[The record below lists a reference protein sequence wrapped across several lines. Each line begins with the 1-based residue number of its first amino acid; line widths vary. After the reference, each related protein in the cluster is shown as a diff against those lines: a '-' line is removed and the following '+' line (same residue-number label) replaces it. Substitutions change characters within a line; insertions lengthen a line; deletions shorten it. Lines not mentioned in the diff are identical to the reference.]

1 MRKAKGVS
9 MNMGV
14 CVYMGKRMSM
24 REDASVGVNADASVG
39 ASSEGAGTW
48 IRVMRGHGMSCLR
61 AATAP
66 RTIARRCER
75 LDDDAR
81 RWPTDLRKGEELG
94 GARTGLRDRQSQLQL
109 PAEALLRRGS
119 RTVCANAGLSTSG

>member
-1 MRKAKGVS
+1 MWVVKGEC
-9 MNMGV
+9 MNMGMCV
-14 CVYMGKRMSM
+14 CMCMRMRM

-39 ASSEGAGTW
+39 ASTEGAGTW

-66 RTIARRCER
+66 RTSARRCER

-81 RWPTDLRKGEELG
+81 RWPTDLHKGEELG
-94 GARTGLRDRQSQLQL
+94 GARTGLLDRQSQLQL

-119 RTVCANAGLSTSG
+119 RTVCADAGLSTSG